1 MWTLV
6 QYLLQYPFEV
16 GVVVVQ
22 RIFCVINDDQDMSAR
37 QAVNDL
43 VKVLLVDHHLLFFV
57 AVIGLLG
64 T

>member
-6 QYLLQYPFEV
+6 QYLLQNPFEV

-22 RIFCVINDDQDMSAR
+22 RILCVIDDDQDLPAR
-37 QAVNDL
+37 QAVDDL

-57 AVIGLLG
+57 AVIGLLRA
-64 T
+64 